1 MIRVRTK
8 PAIVGCLSVVVLSAL
23 PLSSATATKSTPVT
37 FKVSVPG
44 AEANNLL
51 PIANTCDGASVSP
64 ALAFAGIPKNTKS
77 IAVIMHGVP
86 GPARPGETEPSTHVY
101 WTLYNLPGTTKAIN
115 QGSTGGGMVGH
126 NFKDNNLAYTP
137 PCSQGS
143 GSKQYTITAYAL
155 KAPLTL
161 SATNATRDSLLSAM
175 SSKTL
180 ASSVLVLNYE
190 RKTS

>member
-51 PIANTCDGASVSP
+51 PIA
-64 ALAFAGIPKNTKS
+64 
-77 IAVIMHGVP
+77 
-86 GPARPGETEPSTHVY
+86 ARPGETEPSTHVY

-175 SSKTL
+175 SLKTL